1 MADAQFP
8 LGFFTKLYR
17 ITDASAYQLDNE
29 LGHRLFRFRAVVR
42 VRDGFAAIVERVR
55 HSPHGFGVKCSRVKN
70 GYDIDH
76 GCLPVLFQAGAQQV
90 SHSPARNSGPL
101 PVVITP
107 YAFSKRMS
115 V

>member
-8 LGFFTKLYR
+8 LDFFTKLYR

-55 HSPHGFGVKCSRVKN
+55 HSPHSFRVKRSGVKN
-70 GYDIDH
+70 GCDIDH
-76 GCLPVLFQAGAQQV
+76 GCLPRAFQAGAQ
-90 SHSPARNSGPL
+90 
-101 PVVITP
+101 
-107 YAFSKRMS
+107 
-115 V
+115 